1 MSAPLS
7 ETETRVLAALDED
20 ELVASLVAL
29 VRVPSVTGTAAEG
42 EVQHLLAGWFAQA
55 GLEVDLWSEDL
66 EAVRADPGFP
76 GTEAPREE
84 AWGLVG
90 TTPGEGTPG
99 LVLQGHVDVVPVGD
113 PAAWAHDPFAAVVR
127 DGRLHGRGACD
138 MKAGV
143 AANLAV
149 ARALHRSGV
158 RLARRLALHSVVGE
172 EDGGLG
178 AFATLRRGHAGDAAV
193 VTEPTSGRLL
203 TANAGAL
210 TFRLEVSG
218 LAAHGSTRTEGVSA
232 LDTFA
237 VVHAALRRLEASRNA
252 APDPLFAGNAL
263 PYALSVGRVTAG
275 DWASS
280 VPDLLVAEGRYGV
293 ALDEDPAQARE
304 ALERCV
310 AEAAATD
317 PWLSTHPPLVT
328 WPGGQFAS
336 GRLPTGHPLADK
348 VADAAEAVG
357 LVRPRIGG
365 APYGS
370 DLRLYAAAG
379 VPTLQFG
386 PGDVRLAHSPRESV
400 ALDEVVAVAR
410 ALAVLAV
417 RRLATPAS

>member
-1 MSAPLS
+1 VSAPLT
-7 ETETRVLAALDED
+7 ETECRVLDALDED

-29 VRVPSVTGTAAEG
+29 VRVPSVTGSAAEG
-42 EVQHLLAGWFAQA
+42 EVQHLLAGWFREA

-66 EAVRADPGFP
+66 GALRADPGFP
-76 GTEAPREE
+76 GTEAPRTE

-90 TTPGEGTPG
+90 TTPGEGSPA
-99 LVLQGHVDVVPVGD
+99 LVLQGHVDVVPIGD

-127 DGRLHGRGACD
+127 DGRLLGRGACD

-158 RLARRLALHSVVGE
+158 RLRGRLALHSVVGE

-178 AFATLRRGHAGDAAV
+178 AFATLRRGHTGEAAV
-193 VTEPTSGRLL
+193 ITEPTSGRLL

-210 TFRLEVSG
+210 TFRLEVGG
-218 LAAHGSTRTEGVSA
+218 LAAHGSTRLEGVSA

-237 VVHAALRRLEASRNA
+237 VVHAALRRLEAERNTD
-252 APDPLFAGNAL
+252 PDPLFAGTRL
-263 PYALSVGRVTAG
+263 PYAMSVGRVQAG

-293 ALDEDPAQARE
+293 ALGEDPAAAR
-304 ALERCV
+304 AAFERCV
-310 AEAAATD
+310 AAAAAED
-317 PWLSTHPPLVT
+317 AWLRDHPPVVT
-328 WPGGQFAS
+328 WPGGAFAS
-336 GRLPTGHPLADK
+336 GRLPEGHALADE
-348 VADAAEAVG
+348 VAAAAEAVG
-357 LVRPRIGG
+357 TPRPRVAG

-379 VPTLQFG
+379 VPTLQYG

-400 ALDEVVAVAR
+400 PLAEVLAVAR
-410 ALAVLAV
+410 ALTVLAV
-417 RRLATPAS
+417 RRLGAH